1 MAKKEEEIKDDF
13 EDLKDIDDGEIKSV
27 YPKMEKGKKKDT
39 INDLGLVEDEEE
51 EEIEEPIVDEGPKY
65 KYLNLEILKKEG
77 DNNYEIYIDG
87 QSHGFLS
94 VFVTHLLDL
103 EGVTLAAYKKNNVEP
118 PMIFLKLEDGFKI
131 KDILR
136 KGINN
141 LREEVVNVQK
151 VFKNLM

>member
-1 MAKKEEEIKDDF
+1 
-13 EDLKDIDDGEIKSV
+13 
-27 YPKMEKGKKKDT
+27 
-39 INDLGLVEDEEE
+39 
-51 EEIEEPIVDEGPKY
+51 
-65 KYLNLEILKKEG
+65 
-77 DNNYEIYIDG
+77 YIDG

-118 PMIFLKLEDGFKI
+118 PMIFLKLKDGFKI
-131 KDILR
+131 KEILR

-141 LREEVVNVQK
+141 LRDEVVNVQK